1 MTPPKK
7 CDNQFRLA
15 IVLIIIRIRQTSVP
29 YFHFHCVSMLCPVVA
44 INQPFHFPHKVNN
57 AMEEVRVLINNNSLH
72 LHRCCFFAW
81 CNSPK
86 FLTVAL
92 SSMKSNNPPETACN
106 KTNWAKLPPLS
117 TARLIALVLLLP
129 CIVYWEI
136 ESAKL
141 GIRWAL
147 NYILSHIISYSL

>member
-1 MTPPKK
+1 MQSKIKISSTEYFVSNIFLIKRWYFESGQSYIEFHCVNRDELTPPKK

-29 YFHFHCVSMLCPVVA
+29 YFHFHCVSMLSPVAA

-72 LHRCCFFAW
+72 LHHCCFFAW

-92 SSMKSNNPPETACN
+92 SSMKSNNPPETG
-106 KTNWAKLPPLS
+106 LQ
-117 TARLIALVLLLP
+117 
-129 CIVYWEI
+129 
-136 ESAKL
+136 
-141 GIRWAL
+141 
-147 NYILSHIISYSL
+147 